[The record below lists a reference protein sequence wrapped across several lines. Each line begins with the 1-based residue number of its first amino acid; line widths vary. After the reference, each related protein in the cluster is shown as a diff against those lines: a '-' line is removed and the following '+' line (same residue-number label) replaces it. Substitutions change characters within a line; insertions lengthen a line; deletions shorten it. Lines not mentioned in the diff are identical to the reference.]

1 MFLDGMGERES
12 IASQLSETVYFCD
25 LRPSGVK
32 PYVKITTKDD
42 SYYSVPFVS
51 RNGEIV
57 GIIRIHQPLRI
68 EVKIY
73 VGDQEP
79 KLIKFRHMDDVK
91 SFLIQDVIQ

>member
-25 LRPSGVK
+25 LRPNGVK
-32 PYVKITTKDD
+32 PYVKITKEDET
-42 SYYSVPFVS
+42 YYCVPFVS
-51 RNGEIV
+51 RDNEIV
-57 GIIRIHQPLRI
+57 GVIRVHRPLRI
-68 EVKIY
+68 EVKISM
-73 VGDQEP
+73 GNQEP